1 MGIGNVDE
9 EADIEAAQGEVKV
22 VSMSKRIP
30 GEGDPDEPGTVSVDP
45 MTTSKV
51 IIRLVRKDV
60 LAIQAKLQALAFKC
74 CVFPVSLSSL
84 TPFSVSK

>member
-9 EADIEAAQGEVKV
+9 EADIEAVQGEVKV

-30 GEGDPDEPGTVSVDP
+30 GGDHDEPGTVSVDP
-45 MTTSKV
+45 MTTSTV

-60 LAIQAKLQALAFKC
+60 LAS
-74 CVFPVSLSSL
+74 P
-84 TPFSVSK
+84 T